1 MSAAGEPAAS
11 CPACAA
17 WGILYAGVCRGCYD
31 FARRHQV
38 GPCGRCWLHLP
49 LKKGYCRSCWLQA
62 ALQAAGTA
70 RRAPDLG
77 LADFAAVAWHQLS
90 FARGSERRGPYWN
103 SPAGGG
109 SWGSQAMSGTSR
121 GRRPAAPACACE
133 KGALVGVTGRPWPSP
148 GAFVAPSST
157 SVVVGHQLAHP
168 GRLPHRAVRLELDRV
183 WLDVQDRR
191 SVDGVE
197 PLHGEL

>member
-109 SWGSQAMSGTSR
+109 SWGSQAMSGTR
-121 GRRPAAPACACE
+121 RWLGR
-133 KGALVGVTGRPWPSP
+133 
-148 GAFVAPSST
+148 F
-157 SVVVGHQLAHP
+157 H
-168 GRLPHRAVRLELDRV
+168 LEL
-183 WLDVQDRR
+183 
-191 SVDGVE
+191 E
-197 PLHGEL
+197 PS